1 MHFSAK
7 GRSRPTASLASTADQ
22 NATKA
27 KGTVPCDNCGG
38 LQLVTWK
45 GGGYNMTP
53 CVFNY
58 RNEQRIV

>member
-1 MHFSAK
+1 MLFSAK
-7 GRSRPTASLASTADQ
+7 FRTKPNEQQSASAASAGS
-22 NATKA
+22 

-53 CVFNY
+53 
-58 RNEQRIV
+58 